1 MNGIS
6 IIKQKYSSM
15 TGTEK
20 RIADIIL
27 KDPQK
32 AVGSTLVYIAAKADV
47 SQGSVVNFAAK
58 LGFSGFSQ
66 MKINI
71 AQHINDDSA
80 ENETSAG
87 DSIKQIMHSRIE
99 SAYDSFRSTCDTVGE
114 QITGASELLMAAE
127 DILVTGIAHSAPV
140 ANDFAIRLMQIG
152 LSASVQTDPL
162 IASLKSAQM
171 TNDSVVI
178 VISHSGRTKEVLDI
192 ASTAK
197 SAGARLICLTS
208 YADSPLTR
216 LSDVSLIAVS
226 KEAQNYHEAV
236 TARLSQLLICDTLI
250 EYMVHKLGPQAVVRL
265 DKMTEIYE
273 KNREDIKHI

>member
-15 TGTEK
+15 TGAEK
-20 RIADIIL
+20 KIADIIL
-27 KDPQK
+27 ADPQK

-47 SQGSVVNFAAK
+47 SQGSVVNFAVK

-71 AQHINDDSA
+71 AGHIEDSTGKRDTA
-80 ENETSAG
+80 LG
-87 DSIKQIMHSRIE
+87 GIHQIMNNRIE
-99 SAYDSFRSTCDTVGE
+99 SAYDSFKSTSDT
-114 QITGASELLMAAE
+114 IGAQMTRAADLLLNAE
-127 DILVTGIAHSAPV
+127 DILVTGLAHSAPV

-152 LSASVQTDPL
+152 LNASVQTDPL

-171 TNDSVVI
+171 SEKAAAV

-192 ASTAK
+192 AGTAK
-197 SAGARLICLTS
+197 TAGAKLVCISS
-208 YADSPLTR
+208 YTDSPLTQMG
-216 LSDVSLIAVS
+216 DACLIAVS
-226 KEAQNYHEAV
+226 KEALHYREAV
-236 TARLSQLLICDTLI
+236 TARLTQLLICDTLI
-250 EYMVHKLGPQAVVRL
+250 EYMIQKLGPQAVVRL

-273 KNREDIKHI
+273 KNREGLKHS